1 MTKANL
7 HAIILSEV
15 RGTGPNKK
23 NNERGNE
30 QMTKVEMLNYI
41 EKTGM
46 VIDFDAKYLMRQT
59 KDRITRLYNQAVQYA
74 KRYNLEIS

>member
-1 MTKANL
+1 
-7 HAIILSEV
+7 
-15 RGTGPNKK
+15 
-23 NNERGNE
+23 
-30 QMTKVEMLNYI
+30 MTKVEMLNYI

>member
-1 MTKANL
+1 MK
-7 HAIILSEV
+7 EV
-15 RGTGPNKK
+15 NK
-23 NNERGNE
+23 
-30 QMTKVEMLNYI
+30 MTKVEMLNYI

-59 KDRITRLYNQAVQYA
+59 KDRITRLYNQAVQYS